1 MWPLLTDTVHHVP
14 LIWVISDAP
23 LKKKNLCVMQSLEFL
38 PQATSGHLYNIRAA
52 AVFIFPK
59 LCILTFDSLS
69 TY

>member
-1 MWPLLTDTVHHVP
+1 
-14 LIWVISDAP
+14 
-23 LKKKNLCVMQSLEFL
+23 MQSLEFL

-69 TY
+69 TYWIAFYLGGWIKTF